1 MAELLV
7 LSDPNYNWHWICC
20 VVRLVTNKFPCAVNT
35 EYKRSLAIS
44 LITNHLSKLW
54 LNVWH
59 SKRRMNTSRLN
70 QLVFLSSV
78 TTWSQ
83 LVRAS
88 LCCMYSRCLRT
99 LQTRISQLSSACSY
113 FMGELLWCNCKVHH
127 SAYLDSFVKKGHCE
141 SNVYFPGTEYNKKS
155 PMFPCACSVLDHRWR
170 QPVIRAKKS
179 CVRTVRRVCHWSSCR
194 ILASFVVQHWTEALK
209 SICFIWWRN
218 KRNFNSVVYT
228 SVFQLILSENQP
240 KCDNNLTC
248 YVVKSICRTEGAF
261 L

>member
-35 EYKRSLAIS
+35 EYKRSLAIL

-113 FMGELLWCNCKVHH
+113 FMGELLWCNCKVQ
-127 SAYLDSFVKKGHCE
+127 HCLSRLLRE
-141 SNVYFPGTEYNKKS
+141 KRPLREQSVLCKSRVQLES
-155 PMFPCACSVLDHRWR
+155 PMLPYACCVLDHRWR
-170 QPVIRAKKS
+170 QHVKRAKKVAS
-179 CVRTVRRVCHWSSCR
+179 ELLGGCVTDVLAVIWRLLWSNTEQTHSNIRTWNLFFKSRCLETENRSVLYDEETKEILITSSIR
-194 ILASFVVQHWTEALK
+194 LFSNW
-209 SICFIWWRN
+209 
-218 KRNFNSVVYT
+218 Y
-228 SVFQLILSENQP
+228 
-240 KCDNNLTC
+240 
-248 YVVKSICRTEGAF
+248 
-261 L
+261 